1 VQSEHPL
8 GLGDVLFYVLS
19 GCLALLLREVE
30 DVHVAAATHVH
41 GGDPAPE
48 STRAVDHDRAL
59 INISRKGKHHGQ
71 LLYFFPS

>member
-1 VQSEHPL
+1 MQSKRLLRL
-8 GLGDVLFYVLS
+8 GKVLFDIVA
-19 GCLALLLREVE
+19 GCLALLRREVE
-30 DVHVAAATHVH
+30 DAHFAAATHVH